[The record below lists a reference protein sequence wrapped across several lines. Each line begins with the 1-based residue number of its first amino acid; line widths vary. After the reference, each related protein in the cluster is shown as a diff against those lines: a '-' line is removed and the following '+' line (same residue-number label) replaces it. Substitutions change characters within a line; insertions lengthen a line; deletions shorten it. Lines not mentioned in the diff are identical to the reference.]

1 MSPEVEKAKVVAT
14 TLHILLCQHKLIKDN
29 LYFDINVFDIIEKN
43 SYTTKAGLE
52 IKNTPPF
59 WEKPKKSIS
68 LNTLIKR
75 IIKLTGINIKYQ
87 INNNMAPSVCF
98 FSLEDLNKL
107 FDLLFLMSRM

>member
-43 SYTTKAGLE
+43 SYITKAGLE
-52 IKNTPPF
+52 IKDTHF
-59 WEKPKKSIS
+59 WEKSNKSIS

-107 FDLLFLMSRM
+107 FDLLFLMSRI